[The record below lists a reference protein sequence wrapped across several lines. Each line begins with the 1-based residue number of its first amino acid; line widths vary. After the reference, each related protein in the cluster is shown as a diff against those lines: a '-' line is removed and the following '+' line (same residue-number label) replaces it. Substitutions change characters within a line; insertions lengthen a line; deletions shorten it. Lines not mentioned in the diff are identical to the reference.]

1 MTKAYE
7 AGFVDAMRKFAQDAS
22 LTSQLTG
29 VNGSGIGQA
38 LAGYLGL
45 AAAGAG
51 AGALLSE
58 KGKRGK
64 GALKGALIAS
74 LLGGA
79 YDHGKSAL
87 QGKFDEQNSK
97 IKALEEQLKPI
108 VEQEAKR
115 KADIQA
121 VTSGR

>member
-7 AGFVDAMRKFAQDAS
+7 AGFVDTMRKFAQDAS
-22 LTSQLTG
+22 LTAQLTG
-29 VNGSGIGQA
+29 VNGSDIGQA

-45 AAAGAG
+45 AAGGAG
-51 AGALLSE
+51 VGALLSE

-74 LLGGA
+74 LLGAAGQSRKRMR
-79 YDHGKSAL
+79 GKL
-87 QGKFDEQNSK
+87 DEQNSR
-97 IKALEEQLKPI
+97 ILALEEQLKPI
-108 VEQEAKR
+108 VDQEAKR

-121 VTSGR
+121 VTTGR